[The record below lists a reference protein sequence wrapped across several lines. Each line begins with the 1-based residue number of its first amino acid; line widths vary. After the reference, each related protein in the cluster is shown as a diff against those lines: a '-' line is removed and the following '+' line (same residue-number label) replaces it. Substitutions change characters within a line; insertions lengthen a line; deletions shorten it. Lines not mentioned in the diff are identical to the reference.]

1 MANNIE
7 YEKLYVKVPAGTRK
21 ILEMH
26 AGVFDNGDI
35 QHFINRSIRETIARD
50 KAHQEKLRKALM
62 SINEDEIN

>member
-7 YEKLYVKVPAGTRK
+7 YEKLYVKVPAGTKK
-21 ILEMH
+21 ILEIH

-50 KAHQEKLRKALM
+50 KAHQEEPRKALM
-62 SINEDEIN
+62 SITEDETN

>member
-7 YEKLYVKVPAGTRK
+7 YEKLYVKVPAGTKK

-35 QHFINRSIRETIARD
+35 QHFINRSIRETMARD
-50 KAHQEKLRKALM
+50 KTHQEELRKVLI